1 MVVLASASPRRRE
14 LMKRITPSFEV
25 ATADIDE
32 ETSYNLPPLQAVL
45 DIAKRKCLK
54 VKDNYP
60 NDIVITADTIVVLND
75 EIIHKPVDAED
86 AKNILKKLSDKTHQ
100 VITAYCINYKNKFIE
115 SYVASDVLFN
125 KLSDKLIEDYVATGS
140 PLDKAGAYG
149 VQDGEKFPIVKEVIG
164 SIDNVIGFPVEE
176 IKRDFLEIQK

>member
-25 ATADIDE
+25 ATADINE
-32 ETSYNLPPLQAVL
+32 EKSYNLPPLQAVL

-60 NDIVITADTIVVLND
+60 DDIVITADTIVVLND
-75 EIIHKPVDAED
+75 EIIHKPIDEID
-86 AKNILKKLSDKTHQ
+86 AKNILNKLSDKTHQ
-100 VITAYCINYKNKFIE
+100 VITTYCINYKDRFIE
-115 SYVASDVLFN
+115 NYVVSNVTFN
-125 KLSDKLIEDYVATGS
+125 KLSEQLINEYVATGS

-149 VQDGEKFPIVKEVIG
+149 VQDGEKFPVVKKVNG
-164 SIDNVIGFPVEE
+164 SIDNVIGFPVDE
-176 IKRDFLEIQK
+176 IRKDLLEIQK

>member
-1 MVVLASASPRRRE
+1 MVILASASPRRRE

-25 ATADIDE
+25 ATADINE

-60 NDIVITADTIVVLND
+60 NDIVITADTIVVLDN
-75 EIIHKPVDAED
+75 EIIHKPKDSED
-86 AKNILKKLSDKTHQ
+86 AKNILRKLSNKTHQ
-100 VITAYCINYKNKFIE
+100 VITAYCINYKSKFIE
-115 SYVASDVLFN
+115 SYVTSDVVFN
-125 KLSDKLIEDYVATGS
+125 KLNEKLIEDYVATGS

-149 VQDGEKFPIVKEVIG
+149 VQDGDKYPIVKEVIG
-164 SIDNVIGFPVEE
+164 SLDNVIGFPVEE
-176 IKRDFLEIQK
+176 IQKDFLKIQK